1 LKKDASSSRQPH
13 WEGRTLGN
21 CRKGQQEEPKEKA
34 FSISSES
41 GLSLQKST
49 CKKVQR
55 ELTEGERTSSQASST
70 DLKKERKTKKKRTK
84 TYKMACSISE

>member
-1 LKKDASSSRQPH
+1 LRS
-13 WEGRTLGN
+13 TGN

-41 GLSLQKST
+41 GLALQKKST
-49 CKKVQR
+49 CKRSK
-55 ELTEGERTSSQASST
+55 GSSLKGKGLQAKPACRST
-70 DLKKERKTKKKRTK
+70 DLKKERKTKKKRTR